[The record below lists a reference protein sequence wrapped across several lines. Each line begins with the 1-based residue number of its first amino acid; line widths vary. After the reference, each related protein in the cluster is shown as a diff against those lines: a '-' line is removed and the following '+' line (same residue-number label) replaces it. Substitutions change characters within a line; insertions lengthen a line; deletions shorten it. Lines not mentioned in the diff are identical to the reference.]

1 MLQSFLHSLAESNAL
16 WLIWAALGVLVLALC
31 IVVASVMLRESDE
44 PLYVAAR
51 GESDKGK
58 MIV

>member
-16 WLIWAALGVLVLALC
+16 WLIWAAFGVLFMALC
-31 IVVASVMLRESDE
+31 IVLASVMLRESDE
-44 PLYVAAR
+44 PLYSPSPAK
-51 GESDKGK
+51 DDDGK